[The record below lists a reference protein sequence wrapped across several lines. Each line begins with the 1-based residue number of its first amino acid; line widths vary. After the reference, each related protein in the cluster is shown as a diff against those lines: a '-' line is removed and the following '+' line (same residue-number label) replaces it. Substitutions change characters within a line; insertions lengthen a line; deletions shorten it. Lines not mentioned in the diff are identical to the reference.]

1 MPCSSEPCRP
11 LRAFTFPSNSG
22 NLWAISAGPFSGGC
36 RSKHSKHDEDL
47 GFSMNTDDII
57 IRCLNCGTKNRIP
70 RTRFK
75 ENPVC
80 GRCHAKLDDMIIRC
94 LNCGTKNRMPE
105 NRLNAHP
112 LCGRCGA
119 PLVVESGLYTPVEVT
134 DSTFLGEVLTSNRS
148 VLVDCWAPWCGP
160 CRSLASHLEEL
171 AAKYGG
177 GIKIAKLNVDE
188 NPLTAQQ
195 YNVRNIPTMLLFSK
209 GRLVNTLVGLLSKE
223 EIERHLLSIME
234 TS

>member
-1 MPCSSEPCRP
+1 
-11 LRAFTFPSNSG
+11 
-22 NLWAISAGPFSGGC
+22 
-36 RSKHSKHDEDL
+36 
-47 GFSMNTDDII
+47 
-57 IRCLNCGTKNRIP
+57 
-70 RTRFK
+70 
-75 ENPVC
+75 
-80 GRCHAKLDDMIIRC
+80 
-94 LNCGTKNRMPE
+94 MPE

-119 PLVVESGLYTPVEVT
+119 PLVVESGLHTPVEVT

>member
-1 MPCSSEPCRP
+1 
-11 LRAFTFPSNSG
+11 
-22 NLWAISAGPFSGGC
+22 
-36 RSKHSKHDEDL
+36 
-47 GFSMNTDDII
+47 
-57 IRCLNCGTKNRIP
+57 
-70 RTRFK
+70 
-75 ENPVC
+75 
-80 GRCHAKLDDMIIRC
+80 
-94 LNCGTKNRMPE
+94 
-105 NRLNAHP
+105 
-112 LCGRCGA
+112 
-119 PLVVESGLYTPVEVT
+119 VESGLHTPVEVT

-160 CRSLASHLEEL
+160 CRSLAPLLEEL

-209 GRLVNTLVGLLSKE
+209 GRLVNTLVGLLPKE
-223 EIERHLLSIME
+223 EIERHLLSVME